1 MKAPAK
7 KPAAKLHI
15 ESSYLSCIYD
25 PKLFKKTVIKTIA
38 AIKRIMAARG
48 VDAIAFRGSSG
59 AALAFIVGHKL
70 GLSLLHVRKDSSH
83 SGLVVEGNVAAERV
97 VIIDDFVASGDT
109 INKIVGSLERNMR
122 PESTMRIV
130 GLVLYNASGTND
142 DLRRKCRTLPSTAI
156 IEKFQVNR

>member
-7 KPAAKLHI
+7 KPSTKLHI

-25 PKLFKKTVIKTIA
+25 PKLFKKVVVKTVA
-38 AIKRIMAARG
+38 AIKRIMLARG

-83 SGLVVEGNVAAERV
+83 SGLIVEGNVAAERI

-109 INKIVGSLERNMR
+109 INKIVSSLEKNMR
-122 PESTMRIV
+122 PESDLRIV
-130 GLVLYNASGTND
+130 GMVLYNARSPND
-142 DLRRKCRTLPSTAI
+142 DLRRKCRSLPATAI